1 MSDVDVSAPSPASAP
16 AASTPA
22 PAPASARETPVDP
35 NPVRSPQ
42 PIGSQAPPAPVDLD
56 KHQGS
61 EHRPQSRAE
70 ATREAIKK
78 AYARASEPGPAQ
90 AKMGHNKPP
99 EPMAKEEAKKP
110 PLNLKRPP
118 AEQERP
124 RGEHGHFAPA
134 TPGAAAGTATETPGE
149 QGQAQAGQAIH
160 DRQGQPAPQLPEG
173 APYRE
178 APKRWNERA
187 RADWAATPE
196 TVRGEVH
203 RVHQEF
209 NRAYEMMAEDH
220 QTMEGIR
227 HYHETA
233 KKQGTTLQKALD
245 NYVGIEAKLLQ
256 DPIAGLDVIVNN
268 LNLRTNDGQRIGL
281 RDIAWHVLNQ
291 SPDQHQ
297 AVSLKNAQTAVA
309 QQLQQLREQQ
319 AAIAQATY
327 DLQYEQRFAHMRQGV
342 DRFAETHPRLDEL
355 GDLIQAELAHGYD
368 LSEAYRRAELLR
380 PAAPATHAAQTR
392 TQTAQT
398 RSDTDR
404 SIHGAPDR
412 GPVNGRGGK
421 SPTPSASPR
430 DAIAR
435 AVRQVNGSL

>member
-1 MSDVDVSAPSPASAP
+1 MSDVNISAPPPASAP

-22 PAPASARETPVDP
+22 PAPARETPIDP
-35 NPVRSPQ
+35 NPVRAPQ

-78 AYARASEPGPAQ
+78 AYAKAGEPAQ
-90 AKMGHNKPP
+90 AKMGHNRPP
-99 EPMAKEEAKKP
+99 EPMEKEEAKKP

-118 AEQERP
+118 SDQERP

-134 TPGAAAGTATETPGE
+134 SPGAAASTATETPGG
-149 QGQAQAGQAIH
+149 QGQAQAGQASS
-160 DRQGQPAPQLPEG
+160 QSPGQSAPQLPEH

-209 NRAYEMMAEDH
+209 NRAYELMAEDH
-220 QTMEGIR
+220 QAMEGIR
-227 HYHETA
+227 HYHEIA
-233 KKQGTTLQKALD
+233 KKQGTTLAKALD
-245 NYVGIEAKLLQ
+245 NYTGIEAKLLQ

-268 LNLRTNDGQRIGL
+268 LNLRTADGQRIGL

-297 AVSLKNAQTAVA
+297 ATSLKNTQTAVA
-309 QQLQQLREQQ
+309 MQLQQLREEQ
-319 AAIAQATY
+319 AAIARVTQE
-327 DLQYEQRFAHMRQGV
+327 LHYEQRFAQMRQGV

-355 GDLIQAELAHGYD
+355 GGPIQAELALGFSLD
-368 LSEAYRRAELLR
+368 EAYRRAELLH
-380 PAAPATHAAQTR
+380 PAGPATHAAQTR

-412 GPVNGRGGK
+412 GPVNGRGDRRQ
-421 SPTPSASPR
+421 SPSASPR
-430 DAIAR
+430 DAITR
-435 AVRQVNGSL
+435 AVRLANGSL